1 MKIFFI
7 GRRQR
12 NKVSS
17 VLIESSLDNI
27 IMLDCGYQPGS
38 IDDINIPNN
47 LISKINAIFLT
58 HAHLDHWGY
67 LPRIVDKGYNGP
79 IYMTRAT
86 NDLLENYA
94 FKESFNRLPEKDRL
108 NYKELI
114 YKLRNLI
121 KNIDYGSPVN
131 IKDFSI
137 ILLPAN
143 HILGSAQVIVEEIKS
158 KRQILYTGDFN
169 PGDNFLFE
177 SVNLTDLKNKYGL
190 IIKPDYVIMEC
201 SNVDLRDLEYKHQE
215 ENFIRLVN
223 ETFINMANILI
234 PCKALGDAQEFL
246 IRYLYY
252 CLNKNLSMPSEIFTI
267 GSLLKVNEVYFKFK
281 DSFKD
286 PSFVDFFKMTML
298 ISDFDDYIKS
308 NFANMRDLFFENKRD
323 YGIKLF
329 VATGGSLEVG
339 SSRQIYNKLKN
350 NPNNLIITMKYP
362 YGIKCKAKT
371 INLKIFSLHGNFDA
385 IMRYIKEIQRL
396 NSSHYFLIHG
406 SINNLKL
413 MNEHL
418 NKLNIKNSIPKIGDA
433 IKIGV

>member
-1 MKIFFI
+1 MKIYFF

-12 NKVSS
+12 NKVLS
-17 VLIESSLDNI
+17 VLIESSSDGT

-38 IDDINIPNN
+38 IDDLNIPGN
-47 LISKINAIFLT
+47 LIPKINAIFLT

-67 LPRIVDKGYNGP
+67 LPQIVDKGYNGP
-79 IYMTRAT
+79 IYMTPSKYE
-86 NDLLENYA
+86 LLENYA

-108 NYKELI
+108 HYKELI

-121 KNIDYGSPVN
+121 KTIDYGSPVN
-131 IKDFSI
+131 IKNFNI
-137 ILLPAN
+137 FFLPAN
-143 HILGSAQVIVEEIKS
+143 HILGSAQIIVEEIKS

-169 PGDNFLFE
+169 PGDNLLFE
-177 SVNLTDLKNKYGL
+177 SINLTDLKNKYDL
-190 IIKPDYVIMEC
+190 MIKPDYVIMEC
-201 SNVDLRDLEYKHQE
+201 SNIDLRDLEYKHQE

-267 GSLLKVNEVYFKFK
+267 GSLLNVNEVYFKYK

-286 PSFVDFFKMTML
+286 PTFVDFFKMTML
-298 ISDFDDYIKS
+298 INDFDDYIKS

-329 VATGGSLEVG
+329 VATGGSLKVG
-339 SSRQIYNKLKN
+339 SSRHIYNKLKN

-362 YGIKCKAKT
+362 YNIECKAKT
-371 INLKIFSLHGNFDA
+371 LNLKIFSLHGNFDA
-385 IMRYIKEIQRL
+385 IMRYIKSIQRL

-418 NKLNIKNSIPKIGDA
+418 NKLNIKNSIPKIGDT